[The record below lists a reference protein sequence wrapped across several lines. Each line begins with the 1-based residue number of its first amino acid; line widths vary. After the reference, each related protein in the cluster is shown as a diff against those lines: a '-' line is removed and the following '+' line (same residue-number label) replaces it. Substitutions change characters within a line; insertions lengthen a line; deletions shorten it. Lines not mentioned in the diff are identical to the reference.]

1 MANITV
7 KRSKGPLVDP
17 ALCRCCHSIKKCR
30 VLTSEYEFMGA
41 KEVYSDMFM
50 DIFGLLLS
58 HLDGDNSE
66 CGICATCVCRLR
78 EAADF
83 RKRVL
88 QSEQMLLEARLRE
101 NDKNVKL
108 EVKTE
113 AACDSD
119 ARDPADDVTDDVAD
133 RNDDSEMDSRMDE
146 TRKMEHINNT
156 QKSLKRTRNGH
167 KVKGK
172 QHLRTGKVQK
182 LQRVDQLVKPESPAE
197 KSQAKKQADALD
209 QNRMA
214 LSNTVTIVN
223 CSYVC
228 PFHNRISFYYCFYC
242 KDQFTN
248 PSELR
253 EHTLS
258 HDPTELF
265 ENSIENKKIPK
276 IDITRIDCRLCPE
289 KIYDLDTF
297 KNHITTQHQKVLHPV
312 ANEFLKFKLTL
323 NNLTCTECGSVFPYF
338 DSLKKHMVDHFGTY
352 TCDVC
357 GACFLEHASLRTHI
371 KKHNKV
377 DANYPCEICGKN
389 LKSKY
394 SMGLHVAT
402 VHEKKPTVNCYKCDA
417 AFLSYALRN
426 RHLIEAH
433 GDKRTFPCK
442 LCDKVYN
449 RRKTLIEHH
458 RRNHLKI
465 FNHQCD
471 LCDQRFYLPSRL
483 KEHMATHTGERN
495 FRCEF
500 CDKSYPRLQSL
511 QEHVRSHSSDRR
523 YKCDI
528 CQTTF
533 TQCGSLKSHMKNHHN
548 VFDLDASEGF

>member
-1 MANITV
+1 MASIN
-7 KRSKGPLVDP
+7 SKKNRGPIVDP

-30 VLTSEYEFMGA
+30 LLTSEYEFMDS

-50 DIFGLLLS
+50 DVFGLLLS
-58 HLDGDNSE
+58 HLDGDNTD
-66 CGICATCVCRLR
+66 CCICATCVSRLR
-78 EAADF
+78 EASAF
-83 RKRVL
+83 RKQVL
-88 QSEQMLLEARLRE
+88 QSEQMFLEARHE
-101 NDKNVKL
+101 SNKNVKL
-108 EVKTE
+108 EVKDE
-113 AACDSD
+113 EACDSD
-119 ARDPADDVTDDVAD
+119 CNDNV
-133 RNDDSEMDSRMDE
+133 DDSLGHQEDSIMDTQIDKTEITDLSNAD
-146 TRKMEHINNT
+146 
-156 QKSLKRTRNGH
+156 QKSYKRTRNSQ
-167 KVKGK
+167 KTNVKER
-172 QHLRTGKVQK
+172 LRTGKIQRLHRK
-182 LQRVDQLVKPESPAE
+182 LDKLLEPELPAE
-197 KSQAKKQADALD
+197 KPQAKKQAESMD

-223 CSYVC
+223 YSYVC
-228 PFHNRISFYYCFYC
+228 PFLNRISFYYCYYC
-242 KDQFTN
+242 RDQFTN
-248 PSELR
+248 PTELR
-253 EHTLS
+253 EHTLT
-258 HDPTELF
+258 HAPADLF
-265 ENSIENKKIPK
+265 EGSIENKKIPK

-289 KIYDLDTF
+289 KIHDLDTF
-297 KNHITTQHQKVLHPV
+297 KSHITAQHGKFLHPLT
-312 ANEFLKFKLTL
+312 NEFLKFKLTL
-323 NNLTCTECGSVFPYF
+323 NNLTCTECNAVFPYF
-338 DSLKKHMVDHFGTY
+338 DSLKKHMVDHFGTF

-357 GACFLEHASLRTHI
+357 GACFLEHQSLRTHI
-371 KKHNKV
+371 KSHSKI
-377 DANYPCEICGKN
+377 DANFPCEICGKN

-402 VHEKKPTVNCYKCDA
+402 VHEKIPTINCYKCDA

-426 RHLIEAH
+426 RHLIEVH

-511 QEHVRSHSSDRR
+511 QEHVRSHNNGRR

-528 CQTTF
+528 CSSGF
-533 TQCGSLKSHMKNHHN
+533 TQSSSLKSHMKSHHN
-548 VFDLDASEGF
+548 VFDMDASFNN